1 MKVKLFRG
9 VFFILGI
16 VAGVLFSTI
25 TIHFSAGKMI
35 IKEMASPY
43 GFDKTVRTIEER
55 ISNKAGWHVVQTI
68 DQQAEVQKYA
78 AKDVGKLKI
87 IQYCNGEFAYEMLS
101 ADDRKRMSVMMP
113 KTISVYELSTGETI
127 VASANGAVMGKLFG
141 GETGTIIEKV
151 SLDVEDILRF
161 MNFKFTII

>member
-1 MKVKLFRG
+1 MKTKLVRG
-9 VFFILGI
+9 IFFIVGI
-16 VAGVLFSTI
+16 VAGILFSTI
-25 TIHFSAGKMI
+25 TMHFSAGKMM

-43 GFDKTVRTIEER
+43 GFDKTVRTIEEN
-55 ISNKAGWHVVQTI
+55 ISKKAGWHLVQTI

-78 AKDVGKLKI
+78 GKDIGQLKI
-87 IQYCNGEFAYEMLS
+87 IQYCNGEFAYQMLN
-101 ADDRKRMSVMMP
+101 ADDRKRVSVMMP

-141 GETGTIIEKV
+141 GETGKIIEKV
-151 SLDVEDILRF
+151 SLEVEDILRF